1 MVYFITLNGLFG
13 SVHETKSPNKSLIN
27 DCLSSWNHAVNV
39 ILEGTYQFLII
50 SVWHWWATLL
60 CSMLVLS
67 MFESWKPI
75 LLYSLNHY
83 VVLDL
88 HEDLFIVLGSN

>member
-1 MVYFITLNGLFG
+1 M
-13 SVHETKSPNKSLIN
+13 KPNHAINPLIN

-50 SVWHWWATLL
+50 SVWHCWATLL
-60 CSMLVLS
+60 SSMLVML
-67 MFESWKPI
+67 MLEGWKPI
-75 LLYSLNHY
+75 LLHSLNHC

-88 HEDLFIVLGSN
+88 HEDLFIVSGSN